1 MARCRRNVST
11 ACEASAVTGL
21 WSLRATC
28 SAGSSPNTF
37 GSANSVASSSTAATR
52 MYFQR
57 AYSSISGALQGALGH
72 QLGDLDL
79 LHLDA
84 HAVGDLEG
92 NEGVA
97 NIGDPA
103 EQASG
108 GHHLIPRGELRH
120 ERLVLLGALLL
131 RADQHEIKQ
140 RDERRHEQ
148 RELELAAGGAGCRLR
163 PGVGD
168 QGIHVS
174 VREAKRAALCHS
186 TGGAPGGEESAGPGR
201 EPPGRDGGAQ
211 RTHEPDVEVQVVNG
225 VEP

>member
-57 AYSSISGALQGALGH
+57 AYSSISGAFQRALGH

-108 GHHLIPRGELRH
+108 GHHLIPGGELRH
-120 ERLVLLGALLL
+120 QRLVLLGALLL
-131 RADQHEIKQ
+131 RTDQHEIKQ
-140 RDERRHEQ
+140 GDERRHEQ
-148 RELELAAGGAGCRLR
+148 RELELAAGGAGCRLC

-168 QGIHVS
+168 QGIHV
-174 VREAKRAALCHS
+174 R
-186 TGGAPGGEESAGPGR
+186 GPGS
-201 EPPGRDGGAQ
+201 EKGGIMPPFGYENPEIRRDVVRQELTLIKRMFRWAVEGRL
-211 RTHEPDVEVQVVNG
+211 
-225 VEP
+225 